1 MCLFRGRYVRVV
13 GMYNSMNKTFHL
25 VSFACLYTFK
35 PFKLTKRDI
44 IGEGIVSRE
53 CAVDFNSVNC

>member
-1 MCLFRGRYVRVV
+1 MGGNVCLFCGRYVRVV
-13 GMYNSMNKTFHL
+13 GVYNSMNKTFHL

-44 IGEGIVSRE
+44 IGEGIVSGE
-53 CAVDFNSVNC
+53 